1 MITLRPYQRESVD
14 AIYAYWQ
21 SGGGNPLIVL
31 PTAAGKSLVIA
42 TLVQELCEAYSTL
55 RIAIV
60 THIKELIAQN
70 FSELLKLW
78 PQAPAGIYS
87 AGIGRRD
94 ARARVLFCGI
104 QSVWNKI
111 DRIGHVDVLL
121 VDECFRSGTLVDTAN
136 GPARIETIRPG
147 DLVRNAL
154 GYGVVR
160 ATSKRRS
167 NDIVSVRLSNGTT
180 IDCTGNHPFFTS
192 KGWIKARDLGRGV
205 RLFSVEDVREL
216 RRGVS
221 SLDERRGTT
230 DAQAPMGKAEILLDL
245 LLKEKRECDV
255 GAWSEGEDDQY
266 VTSDRASSAAAPREW
281 TRYDEA
287 ASECVEMARRRVGGR
302 AFDSDTLAFERWVP
316 ARLQSGYLQPDD
328 DDCNRIG
335 RGVSQGEAFRTRQE
349 KGRASPAIWVESISH
364 QEQGCGCDVFNIDV
378 SGHPSYYAG
387 GVLVH
392 NCHLIPKSADTTY
405 GKFIARLREETPDM
419 RVVGLTA
426 TPYRLDSGRLDRGDD
441 RIFDAIA
448 YEAKVSDLIDQ
459 GFLSPLVSKATATA
473 LDVTGVGK
481 RGGDFIPGQLE
492 AAVNQDQITRAAVS
506 EIVRFGEARR
516 AWLAF
521 CCGVDHALAV
531 RDEIRTHGIVCETV
545 TGETPAGERDRI
557 IGAFRS
563 GQIKCLTSVGVL
575 TTGFNVPHVDL
586 VALLRP
592 TQSAGLY
599 VQSVGRAFRL
609 APGKAD
615 ALILDFAGN
624 VKRHGPVDA
633 VHVKGE
639 RSGKGDGE
647 TEVRAKECP
656 ACQTIVALPTRT
668 CPSCGHEW
676 IADPEPKHE
685 ATADAETAI
694 ISRGAPAWID
704 VDDVRYYRHEKPGSP
719 PSLRVE
725 YVCGFVVHREWVCF
739 SHQGYA
745 RSKAES
751 WWRRA
756 SETPIPRNTED
767 ALKRV
772 DEIAFPSAI
781 QIRPDGKFFQ
791 IVGRRFDR
799 SVAA

>member
-1 MITLRPYQRESVD
+1 MLTLRSYQRESVD

-21 SGGGNPLIVL
+21 KGGGNPLIVL

-42 TLVQELCEAYSTL
+42 TLVQELCEAYPTL

-60 THIKELIAQN
+60 THVKELIAQN
-70 FSELLKLW
+70 FAELLKLW

-94 ARARVLFCGI
+94 TRARVLFCGI

-111 DRIGHVDVLL
+111 DRIGAVDVLL
-121 VDECFRSGTLVDTAN
+121 VDEA
-136 GPARIETIRPG
+136 
-147 DLVRNAL
+147 
-154 GYGVVR
+154 
-160 ATSKRRS
+160 
-167 NDIVSVRLSNGTT
+167 
-180 IDCTGNHPFFTS
+180 
-192 KGWIKARDLGRGV
+192 
-205 RLFSVEDVREL
+205 
-216 RRGVS
+216 
-221 SLDERRGTT
+221 
-230 DAQAPMGKAEILLDL
+230 
-245 LLKEKRECDV
+245 
-255 GAWSEGEDDQY
+255 
-266 VTSDRASSAAAPREW
+266 
-281 TRYDEA
+281 
-287 ASECVEMARRRVGGR
+287 
-302 AFDSDTLAFERWVP
+302 
-316 ARLQSGYLQPDD
+316 
-328 DDCNRIG
+328 
-335 RGVSQGEAFRTRQE
+335 
-349 KGRASPAIWVESISH
+349 
-364 QEQGCGCDVFNIDV
+364 
-378 SGHPSYYAG
+378 
-387 GVLVH
+387 
-392 NCHLIPKSADTTY
+392 HLIPKSADTTY
-405 GKFIARLREETPDM
+405 GKFLARLREETPDM

-448 YEAKVSDLIDQ
+448 YEANVSDLIDQ
-459 GFLSPLVSKATATA
+459 GYLSPLVSKATATA
-473 LDVTGVGK
+473 LDVSGVGK

-506 EIVRFGEARR
+506 EITRFGESRR

-521 CCGVDHALAV
+521 CCGVDHAIAV
-531 RDEIRTHGIVCETV
+531 RDEIRTHGVVCETV
-545 TGETPAGERDRI
+545 TGETPAGERNRI
-557 IGAFRS
+557 IGAFRA

-609 APGKAD
+609 APGKTD

-633 VHVKGE
+633 VHIKGE
-639 RSGKGDGE
+639 RAKSDGE
-647 TEVRAKECP
+647 TEAQAKECP
-656 ACQTIVALPTRT
+656 TCQTLVALPTRT

-676 IADPEPKHE
+676 TPDPEPKHE

-719 PSLRVE
+719 PSMRVE
-725 YVCGFVVHREWVCF
+725 YHCGFVVHREWVCF
-739 SHQGYA
+739 SHSGYA
-745 RSKAES
+745 RSKAEA

-756 SETPIPRNTED
+756 SDTPVPRDTDE

-772 DEIAFPSAI
+772 DELAFPFAI
-781 QIRPDGKFFQ
+781 QIRPDGKYFQ
-791 IVGRRFDR
+791 IVGRRFER
-799 SVAA
+799 KEHAA

>member
-1 MITLRPYQRESVD
+1 MLTLRQYQRESVN
-14 AIYAYWQ
+14 AIYGYWQ
-21 SGGGNPLIVL
+21 NGGGNPLIVL

-42 TLVQELCEAYSTL
+42 TLVQELCEAYPTL

-60 THIKELIAQN
+60 THTKELIAQN
-70 FSELLKLW
+70 FAELLKLW

-121 VDECFRSGTLVDTAN
+121 VDEA
-136 GPARIETIRPG
+136 
-147 DLVRNAL
+147 
-154 GYGVVR
+154 
-160 ATSKRRS
+160 
-167 NDIVSVRLSNGTT
+167 
-180 IDCTGNHPFFTS
+180 
-192 KGWIKARDLGRGV
+192 
-205 RLFSVEDVREL
+205 
-216 RRGVS
+216 
-221 SLDERRGTT
+221 
-230 DAQAPMGKAEILLDL
+230 
-245 LLKEKRECDV
+245 
-255 GAWSEGEDDQY
+255 
-266 VTSDRASSAAAPREW
+266 
-281 TRYDEA
+281 
-287 ASECVEMARRRVGGR
+287 
-302 AFDSDTLAFERWVP
+302 
-316 ARLQSGYLQPDD
+316 
-328 DDCNRIG
+328 
-335 RGVSQGEAFRTRQE
+335 
-349 KGRASPAIWVESISH
+349 
-364 QEQGCGCDVFNIDV
+364 
-378 SGHPSYYAG
+378 
-387 GVLVH
+387 
-392 NCHLIPKSADTTY
+392 HLIPKSADTTY
-405 GKFIARLREETPDM
+405 GKFISRLRENTPDM

-426 TPYRLDSGRLDRGDD
+426 TPYRLDSGRLDRGDN

-448 YEAKVSDLIDQ
+448 YEANVSDLIDQ
-459 GFLSPLVSKATATA
+459 GYLSPLVSKATATA

-506 EIVRFGEARR
+506 EIIRFGEVRR

-531 RDEIRTHGIVCETV
+531 RDEIRAHGVVCETV

-633 VHVKGE
+633 VHIKGE
-639 RSGKGDGE
+639 RNGKGDGE

-656 ACQTIVALPTRT
+656 VCQTLVAITTRT

-676 IADPEPKHE
+676 IAEPGPKHE

-694 ISRGAPAWID
+694 ISRGAPAWIE

-725 YVCGFVVHREWVCF
+725 YVCGFVIHREWVCF
-739 SHQGYA
+739 EHQGYV
-745 RSKAES
+745 RMKAET
-751 WWRRA
+751 WWY
-756 SETPIPRNTED
+756 RNTGGGPHPRSVAD
-767 ALKRV
+767 ALARV
-772 DEIAFPSAI
+772 SELRTPSAI

-799 SVAA
+799 KAAA